1 MDLTQSLIR
10 SLIPIAK
17 KNINNIN
24 DALVSRMDGIEL
36 QEGES
41 YAAFVLTKL
50 NGNCKV
56 STCTFTEEDKLSRQ
70 IDVKDLSDVIEQLL
84 KLI

>member
-1 MDLTQSLIR
+1 MDLTQSLLR

-24 DALVSRMDGIEL
+24 DALVGRMDGIEL

-41 YAAFVLTKL
+41 YAAFVLIIKI
-50 NGNCKV
+50 
-56 STCTFTEEDKLSRQ
+56 FE
-70 IDVKDLSDVIEQLL
+70 
-84 KLI
+84 